1 MFVSLTLGFAVVQLN
16 IGSVSA
22 QGKASELSVATFNIR
37 YDNPQDTLP
46 WVNRHDEVAAAVMFF
61 DVIAF
66 QEALPHQWE
75 DLKSRLPRHDS
86 FGRGRDANG
95 GGEACPI
102 FWNRDRFD
110 LLESQ
115 VRWLSLEPE
124 LPGSIGWDAELPRV
138 VTIVVLFDRV
148 RNQTVRVLNGHWSHQ
163 GELARL
169 GSAALTSGWSG
180 WNDDVTLVCGDF
192 NAEPLSEEISDVLSQ
207 GELLDSYETAKY
219 RCRKE
224 FGTYS
229 TFFTEQAAGAPRID
243 YILYRGDVQADWAC
257 ADEHI
262 KYGVYI
268 SDHYPYHVIFK

>member
-1 MFVSLTLGFAVVQLN
+1 MLVAALHVIV
-16 IGSVSA
+16 GSIWA
-22 QGKASELSVATFNIR
+22 QGSTSELSVATFNIR

-46 WVNRHDEVAAAVMFF
+46 WVDRHDEVAAAVMFF
-61 DVIAF
+61 DIIGF
-66 QEALPHQWE
+66 QEALPHQWQ
-75 DLKSRLPRHDS
+75 DLKTRLPRHDS

-95 GGEACPI
+95 EGEACPI
-102 FWNRDRFD
+102 FWNSDRFD

-115 VRWLSLEPE
+115 VRWLSLTPDQA
-124 LPGSIGWDAELPRV
+124 GSIGWDAEMPRV
-138 VTIVVLFDRV
+138 VTIVVLFDRI
-148 RNQTVRVLNGHWSHQ
+148 RNQTVRVLNGHWSHV
-163 GELARL
+163 GEDARL

-180 WNDDVTLVCGDF
+180 WNDDVTIVCGDF
-192 NAEPLSEEISDVLSQ
+192 NAEPASQEIQDLMAQ
-207 GELLDSYETAKY
+207 GKLVDSYAAAKY

-229 TFFTEQAAGAPRID
+229 TFFTERAVGAPRID
-243 YILYRGDVQADWAC
+243 YIFFRGDVQADWAC